1 MKTLTNVQELS
12 SDVNRASRAISM
24 KILVDGDTEDV
35 TDNEYEYAASKGV
48 HLYN

>member
-12 SDVNRASRAISM
+12 SDVNRFSRAISM
-24 KILVDGDTEDV
+24 KIPEDGDTEDV